1 MNVPEQGDPVHSEQM
16 ERKQDM
22 RIVVPTVNGRVCQH
36 FGHCE
41 ALAVV
46 DVDTQ
51 TGQVSGTEFVK
62 TPPHEPGLLPR
73 MLYELG
79 AEVLITGGIGSRA
92 RVLLED
98 YGVRIVAGISTG
110 TPEELARTY
119 VAGNL
124 QAGENACTH

>member
-1 MNVPEQGDPVHSEQM
+1 
-16 ERKQDM
+16 M

-46 DVDTQ
+46 DVEPGNGSV
-51 TGQVSGTEFVK
+51 TGIQMVK

-73 MLYELG
+73 MLRDLG

-92 RVLLED
+92 RILLED
-98 YGVRIVAGISTG
+98 YGVNVIAGISSG
-110 TPEELARTY
+110 TPEQLAQSFA
-119 VAGNL
+119 AGRL
-124 QAGENACTH
+124 QPGENACTH